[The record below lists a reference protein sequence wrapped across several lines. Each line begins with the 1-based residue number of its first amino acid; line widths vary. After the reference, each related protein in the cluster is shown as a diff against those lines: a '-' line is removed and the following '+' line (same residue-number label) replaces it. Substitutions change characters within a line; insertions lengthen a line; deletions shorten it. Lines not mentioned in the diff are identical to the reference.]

1 MRSVKVV
8 GLCLVVGLALGS
20 IGVATASAAFPEFG
34 TCKKLSML
42 TGKWID
48 NKCSMEN
55 AELKGLY
62 EFEPLTTETK
72 FESSIGET
80 FLELEKGTVKCKEG
94 KNEGKTSSGQNS
106 THVNIVIKLLKCTAK
121 AGAEQCS
128 TPGAKE
134 GEIVFKQLK
143 GWLIYVEK
151 KPRATKKAG
160 LFVEPETG
168 LFTEWECGLGL
179 FAVKVLKNTSMISNR
194 CLAGEITPINEAV
207 EKFALTFA
215 VGIKGQ
221 EIKEFEYLGFPVKC
235 QLEAE
240 AEAGKIENLNVSLV
254 DTISWLPKGTK
265 IEVKS

>member
-1 MRSVKVV
+1 MV
-8 GLCLVVGLALGS
+8 GLCLFVGLFLGS

-34 TCKKLSML
+34 TCTKLSTM
-42 TGKWID
+42 TGKWTD
-48 NKCSMEN
+48 NKCTMES
-55 AELKGLY
+55 AGKKGLF
-62 EFEPLTTETK
+62 EFEPLATVTK
-72 FESSIGET
+72 FESTIGEVL
-80 FLELEKGTVKCKEG
+80 LELEKGNVNCKEG
-94 KNEGKTSSGQNS
+94 KDEGKTSSGQNA

-121 AGAEQCS
+121 GGVEKCT

-134 GEIVFKQLK
+134 GEIVFKELK

-151 KPRATKKAG
+151 KPRTTKKAG

-179 FAVKVLKNTSMISNR
+179 FAVKVLKNTGMFSNR

-215 VGIKGQ
+215 IIAKQ
-221 EIKEFEYLGFPVKC
+221 QAIKEFEYLGFTVKC

-240 AEAGKIENLNVSLV
+240 VEAGKIENLNISLV
-254 DTISWLPKGTK
+254 DTTTWLPAGTK